1 MIVNGGGLMRNLKI
15 NKLNYKIGQKVWIKP
30 LNEIPSIFRRESIS
44 PDYYNTLAIITQIS
58 EDRYGYKINIDG
70 GQFYWYEEEMTD
82 IKKLRSEKL
91 NKINNV

>member
-1 MIVNGGGLMRNLKI
+1 MI
-15 NKLNYKIGQKVWIKP
+15 NKLNYKIGQKVWIKMWD
-30 LNEIPSIFRRESIS
+30 EIPSVFRRESIS
-44 PDYYNTLAIITQIS
+44 IDYNTLAIITQIS

-70 GQFYWYEEEMTD
+70 GRFYWYEEEMTD